1 MTANQFTAIDIA
13 CRVVRGELAESD
25 LDDAQW
31 ALVSLASSLGHSR
44 CLPKA
49 VFHKVIA
56 DFRAPAGFFAD
67 LSENDLAEWE
77 PMLPMTTT
85 NLPPL
90 ADFPPPFH
98 VAR

>member
-13 CRVVRGELAESD
+13 CRVARGELVESD

-44 CLPKA
+44 CLPKT

-56 DFRAPAGFFAD
+56 DFRAGVGFFAD
-67 LSENDLAEWE
+67 ISENELVAWE
-77 PMLPMTTT
+77 AMLPAMTP
-85 NLPPL
+85 LPRSP
-90 ADFPPPFH
+90 DFPPPIH
-98 VAR
+98 AAR